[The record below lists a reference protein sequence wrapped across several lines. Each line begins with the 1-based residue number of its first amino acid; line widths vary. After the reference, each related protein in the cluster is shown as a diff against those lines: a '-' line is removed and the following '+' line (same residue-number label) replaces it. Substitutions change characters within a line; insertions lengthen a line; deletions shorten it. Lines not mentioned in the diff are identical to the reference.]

1 MFQHSLYFWAGIA
14 DFAATDNVNLLVGQ
28 RVTETRTG
36 RRTLGKTPH
45 NSALEFHLKEKT
57 KLQNVFFLVFTIICC
72 LLCFLLFSFRIFIRS
87 LIPLFFR
94 SFVHFIYLFRFFLC
108 LAVRVL
114 HVLRVLHIFVSFA
127 SFCLFCPSYPSC
139 PPVLHVLHVLRFL
152 YVFVVL
158 LFICLTVHLFVILSV
173 FLPGDASPR
182 FSLLHSACI
191 CLFVYVS
198 LLCCLCRVSKC
209 LPLRRLHLK
218 AHWLIDDVLW

>member
-94 SFVHFIYLFRFFLC
+94 SFVHFIYLFRFFFVWLSVSFMFFVSFISSC
-108 LAVRVL
+108 PLRPFVFSVLRIL
-114 HVLRVLHIFVSFA
+114 HVLLSFMSFMSFVSFM
-127 SFCLFCPSYPSC
+127 SLLSSCSSVSLFTSSSYYLCFCREMLLRDFLSC
-139 PPVLHVLHVLRFL
+139 ILPVSVSL
-152 YVFVVL
+152 YM
-158 LFICLTVHLFVILSV
+158 CLYCAVCVECLSV
-173 FLPGDASPR
+173 YL
-182 FSLLHSACI
+182 C
-191 CLFVYVS
+191 VVS
-198 LLCCLCRVSKC
+198 T
-209 LPLRRLHLK
+209 
-218 AHWLIDDVLW
+218 